1 MTKPTGFTGG
11 RERWLATAAAA
22 LTIALTWE
30 AVAQFYPDYL
40 MPSLGPVLIRLG
52 RQAASASFLATVGV
66 SLWRLAVGYL
76 LACGIGL
83 TMGLLAAPVRGLRLY
98 LRALVGIIQ
107 SVPPVAW
114 IPLLVIILGFGE
126 VPLLVVI
133 SVASFS
139 PMVLSVINATEMVD
153 QNRLWV
159 ARQLGASKIQ
169 QVTKVYAPEVFP
181 ALINGAQIAFVN
193 AWRSLIAAEMIGG
206 ANNGLGWSITLAGEI
221 ADMPGV
227 VLGIVVIGTL
237 ATLIERLLLDRV
249 KGRLLRWRES
259 Q

>member
-1 MTKPTGFTGG
+1 MKKLAGLTGG
-11 RERWLATAAAA
+11 RERWLSTAAAA
-22 LTIALTWE
+22 LTIALIWE
-30 AVAQFYPDYL
+30 VVARFYPDYL
-40 MPSLGPVLIRLG
+40 MPSLGPVFMRLG
-52 RQAASASFLATVGV
+52 RQAVSASFLATVGV
-66 SLWRLAVGYL
+66 SLSRLAVGYL
-76 LACGIGL
+76 LACGVGL
-83 TMGLLAAPVRGLRLY
+83 TMGLLAAPVRAFRLY

-133 SVASFS
+133 LVASFS
-139 PMVLSVINATEMVD
+139 PIVLSVINATEMVD

-159 ARQLGASKIQ
+159 ARQLGASNIQ
-169 QVTKVYAPEVFP
+169 LVTKVYAPEVLP
-181 ALINGAQIAFVN
+181 AVMNGAQIAFGN
-193 AWRSLIAAEMIGG
+193 AWRSLIAAEMVGG
-206 ANNGLGWSITLAGEI
+206 VNTGLGWSITLAGEI

-237 ATLIERLLLDRV
+237 ATIIERLLLDRV